1 MAIKKRILLLGG
13 APAQLPSVVKAKE
26 MGLYVITC
34 DYLPENPG
42 HKLADEYHNVST
54 TDIPGVYALAK
65 TLNIDGILCYASDPA
80 APTAAYVA
88 ERLGL
93 PGSPYQS
100 VDILTHKDKFRKFLR
115 EHGFNCPQAG
125 GYATLEEAMADFDRF
140 RLPVMV
146 KPTDSAGSKGV
157 SKVDDRNALEAAIRN
172 ALAFSREKRFLI
184 EEYVEAYRYQ
194 FCGDGFSVDGE
205 LRFACLGQNH
215 FSALSCNP
223 FVPTGDSWPSVF
235 PRPVLE
241 KVKGEIQRLLRFL
254 HMKTQAYNFDIRVTP
269 DGQVWLM
276 EVAPRNGGNMVC
288 QVIEKATGVDLVDYM
303 VRAAMG
309 EDCSGLQQ
317 VDPKGFW
324 AVYVLHAAQDG
335 RLKRIVY
342 SDAIKVNIVE
352 EHLNKRPGDLVEAF
366 RGSHST
372 VGLLILRFNDMADML
387 EKMDHMERYIFMEVE
402 PCGK

>member
-1 MAIKKRILLLGG
+1 M
-13 APAQLPSVVKAKE
+13 
-26 MGLYVITC
+26 
-34 DYLPENPG
+34 
-42 HKLADEYHNVST
+42 
-54 TDIPGVYALAK
+54 
-65 TLNIDGILCYASDPA
+65 
-80 APTAAYVA
+80 
-88 ERLGL
+88 
-93 PGSPYQS
+93 
-100 VDILTHKDKFRKFLR
+100 
-115 EHGFNCPQAG
+115 
-125 GYATLEEAMADFDRF
+125 
-140 RLPVMV
+140 
-146 KPTDSAGSKGV
+146 
-157 SKVDDRNALEAAIRN
+157 
-172 ALAFSREKRFLI
+172 
-184 EEYVEAYRYQ
+184 
-194 FCGDGFSVDGE
+194 
-205 LRFACLGQNH
+205 
-215 FSALSCNP
+215 
-223 FVPTGDSWPSVF
+223 F

-241 KVKGEIQRLLRFL
+241 KVKGEIQRLLRLL

-309 EDCSGLQQ
+309 EDCSSLQQ